1 MTDSFNLG
9 ERSRPL
15 LSRQVIRDAIITQRT
30 GISLNSKNTQSDRIL
45 LQWSI
50 EKKGNSSF
58 YTSAI
63 LSAYFITENWKHFV
77 FNAF

>member
-50 EKKGNSSF
+50 EKKGEFKFLHFCNSKCLF
-58 YTSAI
+58 YYRKLETFC
-63 LSAYFITENWKHFV
+63 L
-77 FNAF
+77 